1 MADIAVLG
9 HGVVGSGVLEVLRT
23 HVDSITR
30 RAKEEIHVKYILDL
44 REFPDLPYA
53 NSFTKD
59 FNVIL
64 KDADVKIVVECMGG
78 LEPAFTFAK
87 QCLSN
92 GKSVVTSN
100 KELVAAKGA
109 ELLALAQRNNL
120 NFLFEASVGGGI
132 PIIRPISQCLAAN
145 EVGEIAGILNGTTN
159 FILTKMIREQMG
171 FEEALKMAQELGY
184 AERDPSADVEGADA
198 CRKICILASLAFGTH
213 VYPENVHTEG
223 ITKITLGDVAY
234 AGAWGGVIKLIGQVS
249 MLESGK
255 IAILVAPMFIHRD
268 SQLANVDDVFNGI
281 LVRGDATGDVVFYG
295 KGAGKLPTAS
305 AVVADVI
312 DCVKHFKARKYLFW
326 EDAKP
331 DYVEPFEKIPGD
343 FFVHIQSGENSA
355 EAFAPAEEL
364 FPGASRI
371 IRKEEVPGE
380 AGFCV
385 NGITPEALE
394 ERLRSLEQKGVAL
407 LNRIKISDF

>member
-9 HGVVGSGVLEVLRT
+9 HGVVGSGVLEVLLT
-23 HVDSITR
+23 HTDSITR
-30 RAKEEIHVKYILDL
+30 RAKEKIRVRHILDL
-44 REFPDLPYA
+44 REFPELPYA
-53 NSFTKD
+53 GRFTKD
-59 FNVIL
+59 FNTVL
-64 KDADVKIVVECMGG
+64 SDPEVTIVVECMGG
-78 LEPAFTFAK
+78 LEPAYTFVR
-87 QCLSN
+87 QCLEN

-145 EVGEIAGILNGTTN
+145 EVSEIAGILNGTTN
-159 FILTKMIREQMG
+159 FILTKMIREHMG
-171 FEEALKMAQELGY
+171 FEEALKLAQELGY

-213 VYPENVHTEG
+213 VYPEDVHTEG
-223 ITKITLGDVAY
+223 ITRITLEDVAY
-234 AGAWGGVIKLIGQVS
+234 ASAWGGVIKLIGQVS
-249 MLESGK
+249 MLENGR
-255 IAILVAPMFIHRD
+255 IAIMVAPMFISRD

-312 DCVKHFKARKYLFW
+312 DCVKHMKARKYLFW

-331 DYVEPFEKIPGD
+331 DYIEPFESITGD
-343 FFVHIQSGENSA
+343 FFLRVQGEGSSD
-355 EAFAPAEEL
+355 EAFAMAAGVL
-364 FPGASRI
+364 PGAARI
-371 IRKEEVPGE
+371 VRREEAPGE
-380 AGFCV
+380 AGLSV
-385 NGITPEALE
+385 ENITEAQFRGCIDKLE
-394 ERLRSLEQKGVAL
+394 AGGVRVL
-407 LNRIKISDF
+407 DRIRISDF